1 MQIQWKDS
9 WFFFFFPEFGFEPW
23 FFTLFFFF
31 VFCLWKLTDIHLQS
45 KWMISWETVYMCMLS
60 YLQQLDK
67 ILADPTLSLK
77 DIQND
82 MALFR

>member
-1 MQIQWKDS
+1 
-9 WFFFFFPEFGFEPW
+9 
-23 FFTLFFFF
+23 
-31 VFCLWKLTDIHLQS
+31 
-45 KWMISWETVYMCMLS
+45 MCMLS